1 MSVPKISDDSGNRW
15 RRSHHRPQWSDPEW
29 PPRANDNWLEVLVV
43 ADGPMLKYHGQKLEQ
58 YILTLM
64 QIVRNSKYLLASH
77 RALMITRTS
86 GQGQ

>member
-1 MSVPKISDDSGNRW
+1 MPKISDDSGNRW

-64 QIVRNSKYLLASH
+64 QIVRNSLSLLALA
-77 RALMITRTS
+77 RPLMIALTS
-86 GQGQ
+86 EQGL